1 MKLRTIC
8 KYIERDKY
16 IPYFLKLGRNLSQ
29 FSFASVGSFASS
41 LFSMRVCWP
50 NRMVERGNHQI
61 LKYKNRMVHTKIKT
75 PGKFTSMVTL
85 ILNTG
90 CCLFNMQSSTTLLT
104 CLRPLNVPIAET
116 VYPCAFTNSKKL
128 KGLHYNKKKKEKG
141 CIRKIPPPPS
151 TE

>member
-8 KYIERDKY
+8 KY

-50 NRMVERGNHQI
+50 NRGEVERGNHQI
-61 LKYKNRMVHTKIKT
+61 VKYKNRMVHIKIKT
-75 PGKFTSMVTL
+75 PGKFSSMVTL

-90 CCLFNMQSSTTLLT
+90 CCLLNMQSSTTFLT

-116 VYPCAFTNSKKL
+116 VFPCAFTNSKKL
-128 KGLHYNKKKKEKG
+128 NELHFNKT
-141 CIRKIPPPPS
+141 RKNVHQKNSPTPCCPRIVN
-151 TE
+151 